1 MSCYWQPE
9 LLWRNGDL
17 CDLACGVGLES
28 WLVSSCLNSPA
39 RSFCLLLQYQ
49 SLLCAAVVEAQVT
62 AAEFSSS
69 WTGIRRYSHI
79 RPHKNRCLY
88 SSSCLWLVLSNL
100 WHSGVASLFWKKK
113 KQQQKTDD
121 YTKCHKPL
129 TSESSPCVALHPSA
143 AAKSLLKHSLFPNSQ
158 MPQTFILCQSRDF
171 MYTLFDFDLWLFFDW
186 HL

>member
-113 KQQQKTDD
+113 TTTKKQMTTLNVTNPSHQKARPVSL
-121 YTKCHKPL
+121 CIRL
-129 TSESSPCVALHPSA
+129 LLPS
-143 AAKSLLKHSLFPNSQ
+143 HF
-158 MPQTFILCQSRDF
+158 
-171 MYTLFDFDLWLFFDW
+171 
-186 HL
+186 